1 MRKYIV
7 LVADKQRMR
16 KYVVV
21 VAALALIFVAGPA
34 FAQTPDPTAV
44 IPTLAIDSYALQSG
58 LFQGANIIL
67 VALGAVMFI
76 IIGMTFG
83 GRILSAI
90 QSAITSFRL

>member
-1 MRKYIV
+1 MKRKQLV
-7 LVADKQRMR
+7 LFI
-16 KYVVV
+16 
-21 VAALALIFVAGPA
+21 ALALVLMFVASPA
-34 FAQTPDPTAV
+34 LAQTPDPTSP
-44 IPTLAIDSYALQSG
+44 IPTLAIDSGALQSG
-58 LFQGANIIL
+58 LFEGANIIL

>member
-34 FAQTPDPTAV
+34 FAQATPEP
-44 IPTLAIDSYALQSG
+44 IPTLAINAEALQSG
-58 LFQGANIIL
+58 LFEGANIIL

>member
-1 MRKYIV
+1 MRKYPVV
-7 LVADKQRMR
+7 LAL
-16 KYVVV
+16 
-21 VAALALIFVAGPA
+21 VAALALLIVASPT
-34 FAQTPDPTAV
+34 FAQTP
-44 IPTLAIDSYALQSG
+44 IPTLAIDADALQSG
-58 LFQGANIIL
+58 LFEGANIIL

>member
-1 MRKYIV
+1 MNRKLLVIV
-7 LVADKQRMR
+7 
-16 KYVVV
+16 
-21 VAALALIFVAGPA
+21 ALALVLTFIASPA
-34 FAQTPDPTAV
+34 FAQTPPA
-44 IPTLAIDSYALQSG
+44 IPTLAIDADTLQSG
-58 LFQGANIIL
+58 LFEGANIIL